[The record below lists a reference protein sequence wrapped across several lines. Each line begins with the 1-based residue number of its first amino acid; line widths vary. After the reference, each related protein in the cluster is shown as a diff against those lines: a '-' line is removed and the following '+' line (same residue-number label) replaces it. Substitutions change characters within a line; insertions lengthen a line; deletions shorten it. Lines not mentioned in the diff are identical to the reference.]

1 MGKIQTS
8 FFDLVVLGTREI
20 SNYILLREG
29 DDFDR
34 KPTVCHIS
42 HDYFNKL
49 SIIAVDKN
57 SWIFNILERNTVCPR
72 NSDPYYI
79 VSYYIKRVTTSWTH
93 SSCAVRPNSYR
104 EIKLLV
110 AVGTEEVWILRTP
123 LVGLSHPGCCTRRR
137 LSLGSVMEPNV

>member
-8 FFDLVVLGTREI
+8 FFGLAVLGTRDI

-29 DDFDR
+29 DDFDG

-57 SWIFNILERNTVCPR
+57 SWIFNIPSVQEV
-72 NSDPYYI
+72 
-79 VSYYIKRVTTSWTH
+79 VTQLKILNRTILS
-93 SSCAVRPNSYR
+93 
-104 EIKLLV
+104 KLV
-110 AVGTEEVWILRTP
+110 HMT
-123 LVGLSHPGCCTRRR
+123 
-137 LSLGSVMEPNV
+137 